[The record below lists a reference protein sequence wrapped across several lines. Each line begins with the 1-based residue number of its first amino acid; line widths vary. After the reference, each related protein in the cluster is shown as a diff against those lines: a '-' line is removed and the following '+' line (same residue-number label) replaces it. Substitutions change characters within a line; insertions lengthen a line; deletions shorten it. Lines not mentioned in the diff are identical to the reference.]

1 MSKHTEVRHLIS
13 LFYLISD
20 ILFNS
25 PTTIYRDIFTV
36 LLPPLIQKVPNLP
49 EINVKIAEIV

>member
-1 MSKHTEVRHLIS
+1 MSKHTEVKHLIS